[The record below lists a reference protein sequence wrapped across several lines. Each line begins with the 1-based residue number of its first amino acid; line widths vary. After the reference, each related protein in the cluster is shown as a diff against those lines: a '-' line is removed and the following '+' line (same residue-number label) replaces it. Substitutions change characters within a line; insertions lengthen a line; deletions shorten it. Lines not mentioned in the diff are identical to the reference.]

1 MSPLSLLL
9 LLSACSELAHGFID
23 TLVGGSITWRL
34 HPQFEINRII
44 YFKLRLAFDKTDGLD
59 AASGVTL
66 DLYKTPSGPSL
77 VHGDKFGIL
86 SVETVSVAT
95 TGDPGSPPVVYPNKF
110 IIVEIDGDIIHGEM
124 EVEYVLPPNV
134 FSTTAKMRRLDG
146 QSLILGE
153 GNVGGLPNCNT
164 MGVSQSPCTLNLGL
178 GGTRIAT
185 PLLFDLIAKS

>member
-164 MGVSQSPCTLNLGL
+164 MGVSQTPCTLNLGL